1 MDYLPVFLDL
11 RGRTAVVVGGGTV
24 ALHKARLL
32 TAAGARLRVVAPR
45 ILLSLEDLVR
55 TSEGELIHASF
66 EAIHLDSAVLV
77 VCAVGERL
85 VDVAVKQAATQ
96 RHIPVNIV
104 DVPELCDFILPAI
117 VDRSPV
123 IAAFSTG
130 GSAPLLASRLRM
142 RLEALLPAN
151 YGRLASYLG
160 ERRELLGKRIGDT
173 TLRLRVWERII
184 DGAVAERVLAADEA
198 GADRLLEQAIAM
210 AEGPRLGEVYLVGA
224 GPGDP
229 DLLSVRALRLMQKAD
244 VVLHDRLVSTPIL
257 ELVRRDAER
266 VFVGKRRG
274 QHAVAQPDINDLLV
288 SYARMGKRVL
298 RLKGG
303 DPFIFGRGGEEIEH
317 LAEAGIPFQ
326 VVPGITAASG
336 CAAYAGIPLTHRDYA
351 QSVQFVTGHLHEGS
365 VDLDW
370 RQLVGPRQT
379 LVFYMGLLGLPTI
392 CAKLIEH
399 GMDPGTPIALV
410 QQGTMPQ
417 QRLLVSTLQAMPG
430 ALREADV
437 HGPTISIVGQVVSLH
452 ARLQWFGESTTK
464 NDILD

>member
-379 LVFYMGLLGLPTI
+379 LVLYVVLLGLPSI
-392 CAKLIEH
+392 C
-399 GMDPGTPIALV
+399 
-410 QQGTMPQ
+410 
-417 QRLLVSTLQAMPG
+417 
-430 ALREADV
+430 
-437 HGPTISIVGQVVSLH
+437 
-452 ARLQWFGESTTK
+452 
-464 NDILD
+464 

>member
-11 RGRTAVVVGGGTV
+11 RGRTVLVVGGGTV
-24 ALHKARLL
+24 ALRKAGLL
-32 TAAGARLRVVAPR
+32 AAAGARLRVVAPR
-45 ILLSLEDLVR
+45 ILPALEELVHAR
-55 TSEGELIHASF
+55 EGELIHAPF
-66 EAIHLDSAVLV
+66 EAMYLESAVLV

-85 VDVAVKQAATQ
+85 VDVAVKRAAAQ
-96 RHIPVNIV
+96 LRIPVNIA

-130 GSAPLLASRLRM
+130 GTAPLLARRLRM
-142 RLEALLPAN
+142 QLEAMLPAS

-160 ERRELLGKRIGDT
+160 ERRELLRQRFGNAAQ
-173 TLRLRVWERII
+173 RLRVWERII
-184 DGAVAERVLAADEA
+184 DGAVAERVLVADEE
-198 GADRLLEQAIAM
+198 GADRLLEQEIGV
-210 AEGPRLGEVYLVGA
+210 AEGQGQGEVYLVGA

-244 VVLHDRLVSTPIL
+244 VVLHDRLVSEPIL

-266 VFVGKRRG
+266 IYVGKRRG
-274 QHAVAQPDINDLLV
+274 RHAVAQPDINELLV
-288 SYARMGKRVL
+288 SYARMGRRVL

-370 RQLVGPRQT
+370 RQLAGPRQT

-392 CAKLIEH
+392 CARLIEH
-399 GMDPGTPIALV
+399 GMDPETPVALV

-417 QRLLVSTLQAMPG
+417 QRLLVSTLQAMPE
-430 ALREADV
+430 ALRDADV

-452 ARLQWFGESTTK
+452 TRLQWFGRSSVI
-464 NDILD
+464 NQILG